1 MNKDIYTPKEVM
13 EILSCSRTK
22 AYSVIKDLNK
32 ELEGKG
38 YYCVSGKIS
47 AKFFR
52 ERLCLN

>member
-13 EILSCSRTK
+13 EILSCSKTK
-22 AYSVIKDLNK
+22 TYSVIKDLNK
-32 ELEGKG
+32 ELEEKG